1 MQVTL
6 LICKT
11 RKVELLMKAKTSLF
25 KKAEE
30 RKATDDNFNSKS
42 FKSIFSGKIGTKISK
57 NVLIAGVSFM
67 VLAAGFGVL
76 FTQSSGYAVYYDDDF
91 LGFVDKPEVVLDNME
106 DINEAI
112 SASNQAEITMY
123 EKEFSFEKGFQLF
136 AHKSDWSEIAAVA
149 GERCSL
155 DVNVYDIYVNGNMVA
170 QDSSID
176 NVTAAANQLKEE
188 YAAANPQD
196 DFTAIDFVE
205 KLEVRVTKGSKV
217 ETAKQEDIYAALKD
231 MLTIKTTTK
240 LVEEK
245 AIPFEIVYEYTD
257 TKACGD
263 ITVKSAGADGT
274 VKTVTMIEKHNG
286 VQVASKEVSSEVLN
300 ESVDQ
305 VVLVGTKGMVVSDA
319 GMITPSRGSVT
330 SHMGSRWG
338 RTHKG
343 IDVPGDTGDP
353 IFAAKEG
360 VVTVA
365 EYKNNGYGNVIE
377 IDHGNGL
384 VTLYAHLNT
393 ISVKPGDTVYPGQVI
408 GGMGTTGRST
418 GVHLHFEVLVNGANV
433 NPLNY
438 VKY

>member
-6 LICKT
+6 LICKK
-11 RKVELLMKAKTSLF
+11 RKVESLMKAKTSLF

-30 RKATDDNFNSKS
+30 RKTTDDNYNSKS
-42 FKSIFSGKIGTKISK
+42 FKSIFSGKMGTRFSK
-57 NVLIAGVSFM
+57 NVLIAGVSLM

-76 FTQSSGYAVYYDDDF
+76 FTQSSGYAVYYDETF
-91 LGFVDKPEVVLDNME
+91 LGFVDKPEAILDNMD

-112 SASNQAEITMY
+112 SSANGAEMSMY
-123 EKEFSFEKGFQLF
+123 EKGFSFEKGFQLF
-136 AHKSDWSEIAAVA
+136 AHKNDWEEIAAA
-149 GERCSL
+149 ANERCSL
-155 DVNVYDIYVNGNMVA
+155 DANVYEIYVDGVMIA

-176 NVTAAANQLKEE
+176 NVTDIIEQLKEE
-188 YAAANPQD
+188 YAEANPQD
-196 DFTAIDFVE
+196 KFSSINFVE
-205 KLEVRVTKGSKV
+205 KIEIRIKKGDKPEAADAEELYASLN
-217 ETAKQEDIYAALKD
+217 DI
-231 MLTIKTTTK
+231 LTIKTTTK

-245 AIPFEIVYEYTD
+245 AVPFEIVYEYTD

-263 ITVKSAGADGT
+263 ITVKSAGVEGK
-274 VKTVTMIEKHNG
+274 VETVTLVEKHDG
-286 VQVASKEVSSEVLN
+286 VEVASNEISSKVISET
-300 ESVDQ
+300 VDQ

-353 IFAAKEG
+353 IYASKEG
-360 VVTVA
+360 TVTVA

-384 VTLYAHLNT
+384 VTLYAHLNS
-393 ISVKPGDTVYPGQVI
+393 ISVKPGDVVYPGQII

-418 GVHLHFEVLVNGANV
+418 GVHLHFEVLLNGANV